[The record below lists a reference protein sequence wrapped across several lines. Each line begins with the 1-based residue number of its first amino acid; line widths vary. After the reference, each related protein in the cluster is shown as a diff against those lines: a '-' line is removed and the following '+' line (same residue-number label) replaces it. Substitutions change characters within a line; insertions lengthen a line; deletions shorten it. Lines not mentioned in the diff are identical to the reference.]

1 MSDFGEQ
8 EKRIAGILGE
18 DEVPQVTDETLK
30 NYLVD
35 CHASFYGHRYAEHR
49 PSKLDRDGL
58 THKFKHDSPL
68 VYLQKNLE
76 FPCYLTGIEDFS
88 WEERY
93 VFGGGNQKEY
103 EKLKK
108 TQPSY
113 KDTFECIDFNRETDE
128 GYGISVN
135 VKRVSDKRKFTLPL
149 ADLESTDKQSNNYQL
164 LDDYS
169 VWFINYQ

>member
-1 MSDFGEQ
+1 MSDSGEQ

-18 DEVPQVTDETLK
+18 DEVPEVTDGTLK
-30 NYLVD
+30 KY
-35 CHASFYGHRYAEHR
+35 
-49 PSKLDRDGL
+49 
-58 THKFKHDSPL
+58 L

-76 FPCYLTGIEDFS
+76 IPCYLTGIEDFS

-113 KDTFECIDFNRETDE
+113 TDIFECIDFNRETDE

-149 ADLESTDKQSNNYQL
+149 ADLESTDNQSNNYQL

-169 VWFINYQ
+169 VWFVNYQ

>member
-1 MSDFGEQ
+1 VTGYRKQETSD
-8 EKRIAGILGE
+8 
-18 DEVPQVTDETLK
+18 
-30 NYLVD
+30 
-35 CHASFYGHRYAEHR
+35 
-49 PSKLDRDGL
+49 
-58 THKFKHDSPL
+58 
-68 VYLQKNLE
+68 
-76 FPCYLTGIEDFS
+76 
-88 WEERY
+88 
-93 VFGGGNQKEY
+93 QKEY

-113 KDTFECIDFNRETDE
+113 TDIFECIDFNRETDE

-169 VWFINYQ
+169 VWFVNYQ

>member
-18 DEVPQVTDETLK
+18 DEVPEVTDGTLK
-30 NYLVD
+30 EY
-35 CHASFYGHRYAEHR
+35 
-49 PSKLDRDGL
+49 
-58 THKFKHDSPL
+58 L

-76 FPCYLTGIEDFS
+76 FPCYLTGIEDFP

-93 VFGGGNQKEY
+93 VFGEGHQEEY

-113 KDTFECIDFNRETDE
+113 KDTFECIDFNRETNE

-149 ADLESTDKQSNNYQL
+149 ADLESTDKPSNNYQL

-169 VWFINYQ
+169 VWFVNYQ

>member
-8 EKRIAGILGE
+8 EQRIAGILGE
-18 DEVPQVTDETLK
+18 DEVPEVTDRTLK
-30 NYLVD
+30 KY
-35 CHASFYGHRYAEHR
+35 
-49 PSKLDRDGL
+49 
-58 THKFKHDSPL
+58 L

-93 VFGGGNQKEY
+93 VFGDSNQKEY

-128 GYGISVN
+128 GYGHPITHKS
-135 VKRVSDKRKFTLPL
+135 KFP
-149 ADLESTDKQSNNYQL
+149 K
-164 LDDYS
+164 
-169 VWFINYQ
+169 